1 VSGKQCST
9 LQNAFCAIAIC
20 QRITRDIE
28 EVCSEMEKAPVG
40 RSGANGD
47 NGMIFNMI
55 GYIRRILAP
64 VPKNKI
70 LIEI

>member
-1 VSGKQCST
+1 
-9 LQNAFCAIAIC
+9 
-20 QRITRDIE
+20 
-28 EVCSEMEKAPVG
+28 MEKAPVG